1 MEPVSA
7 GTGSRDME
15 PVLKYDSHI
24 GDGPCKFMIRIGQSE
39 RLCCFQLNLV
49 VKNEKGDLST
59 FVTNGEWH
67 LLGKQI
73 SMSRGKY

>member
-39 RLCCFQLNLV
+39 RLCCFQLNLER
-49 VKNEKGDLST
+49 KWRFKLCIYPKIPYND
-59 FVTNGEWH
+59 
-67 LLGKQI
+67 
-73 SMSRGKY
+73 